1 MAMTKCKERG
11 QEVSSSAKVCP
22 HCGKKLKKGCGYY
35 VALVIIILILFW
47 VYRRQAG
54 QAKADKEVGTEIVEG
69 GFILRVLGGSGGF
82 YDIQIPSEYLN
93 LEDMTEIGE
102 VLRDKYKGQPQ
113 VGVTVYVGSKW
124 KENEVGKYT
133 KMTPFHNW
141 TIKLDGADK
150 PPTKIIDY

>member
-1 MAMTKCKERG
+1 
-11 QEVSSSAKVCP
+11 
-22 HCGKKLKKGCGYY
+22 
-35 VALVIIILILFW
+35 LVIIILILFW
-47 VYRRQAG
+47 VYRWQAG